1 MRRMFVEAYSYDNE
15 LITKGRQ
22 EGYQEGH
29 VIGRQEAWEEV
40 QKEKIETAQAGLLAK
55 GIDLDTIA
63 FLTKLDMETI
73 EQLKQ
78 ETAKNKGKFSV
89 DGLKDQQ
96 DQINEVEKK
105 QHSNKQEQTI

>member
-1 MRRMFVEAYSYDNE
+1 LEKFLKDKEMRKMFVETYSYDNE

-22 EGYQEGH
+22 E
-29 VIGRQEAWEEV
+29 
-40 QKEKIETAQAGLLAK
+40 EKIATAQAGLAK

-78 ETAKNKGKFSV
+78 ETAKNKGNFSV
-89 DGLKDQQ
+89 NGLKDQQ

-105 QHSNKQEQTI
+105 QHSKKQEQEQTI